1 MKVLGIES
9 SCDETALALVDTARP
24 PAERVLSHALFSQIE
39 IHAETGGVVPEV
51 AARAHVD
58 RIAGLAK
65 TCFAEANLDA
75 SDVDMVAAIA
85 GPGLIGGVS
94 VGLMFGKG
102 FALTQNIPL
111 VPVNHLAGHALTC
124 RLTDDTPFPYL
135 LLLVSGGH
143 CQILVVE
150 SATAFQRWATTI
162 DDAVGEA
169 FDKAA
174 KVMGLD
180 FPGGPALEIEAMGG
194 DASRFDLPRPMIK
207 KPTMDFSFSG
217 LKTAAARAFAT
228 CETAQ
233 DRRDL
238 AASFQAAAA
247 ESLVGQTRKAV
258 RRFTEEFGTGHALVV
273 AGGVARNQLVRS
285 SLQTL
290 ADEMAMDLVT
300 PPLPL
305 CTDNAPMIAWA
316 GAEQYWA
323 DPDCTVNS
331 LSFAP
336 RPRWPLDPGAEPSI
350 FAGAA
355 KA

>member
-65 TCFAEANLDA
+65 VCFAEANLDA

-217 LKTAAARAFAT
+217 LKTGGGASLRHVRKQPRTGGTWRQVFRQRQPKAWWGRLARLSDALQKNLARA
-228 CETAQ
+228 
-233 DRRDL
+233 
-238 AASFQAAAA
+238 
-247 ESLVGQTRKAV
+247 TRW
-258 RRFTEEFGTGHALVV
+258 
-273 AGGVARNQLVRS
+273 S
-285 SLQTL
+285 SLG
-290 ADEMAMDLVT
+290 
-300 PPLPL
+300 
-305 CTDNAPMIAWA
+305 AWQ
-316 GAEQYWA
+316 ETNW
-323 DPDCTVNS
+323 
-331 LSFAP
+331 FAP
-336 RPRWPLDPGAEPSI
+336 PCKPWPMRCRWIWSRRLCLYAPTTRP
-350 FAGAA
+350 
-355 KA
+355 

>member
-1 MKVLGIES
+1 M
-9 SCDETALALVDTARP
+9 A
-24 PAERVLSHALFSQIE
+24 
-39 IHAETGGVVPEV
+39 
-51 AARAHVD
+51 
-58 RIAGLAK
+58 
-65 TCFAEANLDA
+65 
-75 SDVDMVAAIA
+75 
-85 GPGLIGGVS
+85 
-94 VGLMFGKG
+94 KG

-217 LKTAAARAFAT
+217 LKTAAARF
-228 CETAQ
+228 
-233 DRRDL
+233 RH
-238 AASFQAAAA
+238 
-247 ESLVGQTRKAV
+247 V
-258 RRFTEEFGTGHALVV
+258 R
-273 AGGVARNQLVRS
+273 
-285 SLQTL
+285 
-290 ADEMAMDLVT
+290 
-300 PPLPL
+300 
-305 CTDNAPMIAWA
+305 
-316 GAEQYWA
+316 
-323 DPDCTVNS
+323 NS
-331 LSFAP
+331 
-336 RPRWPLDPGAEPSI
+336 PGPA
-350 FAGAA
+350 
-355 KA
+355 